1 MKNIILT
8 AVLAFAFANM
18 VSAQS
23 VLGTWKT
30 IDDTDGVEKSHI
42 EIYEKDGK
50 VYGKVIKLLE
60 GATATHCENCEGDQK
75 GAPITGMVILK
86 DLEAE
91 DDYYEDGEILDP
103 ATGKVYSC
111 WIQLEDKDKLKVR
124 GFLGF
129 SVLGRTQYWY
139 RVN

>member
-1 MKNIILT
+1 MKNILLALV
-8 AVLAFAFANM
+8 AVFACAN
-18 VSAQS
+18 VSTAQS

-30 IDDTDGVEKSHI
+30 IDDEDNVEKSHI
-42 EIYEKDGK
+42 EIYEENGK
-50 VYGKVIKLLE
+50 LYGKVIKLLE
-60 GATATHCENCEGDQK
+60 GATASICENCEGDLK
-75 GAPITGMVILK
+75 GAPITGMVVLK
-86 DLEAE
+86 DLVAK